1 MQMTNNKS
9 GAIFG
14 QTNKYFSNR
23 QFGRIQFLMNDCLR
37 FKHFLYICSLKQ
49 TVSPMNDKGVINI
62 DIAKVLKQKA
72 PNTKVPKFIVNY
84 LRKIVHEKEFNV
96 FFKNNPTLRNLDFI
110 EAGLKYME
118 VTISIEGREN
128 LPPKGGRYIF
138 ASNHPLGGLD
148 GIATGYLIG
157 KEYDGKVR
165 FFSND
170 LMMSLEPLNEMFV
183 PVNKTGSQGKG
194 HAAKMQELYESDNHL
209 ITYPAGMCSRKID
222 GKIIDLEW
230 KKNFISKAI
239 EYQRDIV
246 PIYFEGR
253 NSNFF
258 YNLANIRKFLGIKFN
273 IEMMYLADEMFK
285 QKGKHFTIRIGKP
298 IPWQT
303 FDKSSSLSNWADWV
317 KEIVYQMET
326 K

>member
-1 MQMTNNKS
+1 
-9 GAIFG
+9 
-14 QTNKYFSNR
+14 
-23 QFGRIQFLMNDCLR
+23 
-37 FKHFLYICSLKQ
+37 
-49 TVSPMNDKGVINI
+49 MNDKGVINI

-110 EAGLKYME
+110 EAGLKYLE

-170 LMMSLEPLNEMFV
+170 LMMSLEPLNEMFLPFHV
-183 PVNKTGSQGKG
+183 PDT
-194 HAAKMQELYESDNHL
+194 
-209 ITYPAGMCSRKID
+209 
-222 GKIIDLEW
+222 
-230 KKNFISKAI
+230 
-239 EYQRDIV
+239 
-246 PIYFEGR
+246 
-253 NSNFF
+253 
-258 YNLANIRKFLGIKFN
+258 
-273 IEMMYLADEMFK
+273 
-285 QKGKHFTIRIGKP
+285 
-298 IPWQT
+298 
-303 FDKSSSLSNWADWV
+303 
-317 KEIVYQMET
+317 
-326 K
+326 

>member
-1 MQMTNNKS
+1 
-9 GAIFG
+9 
-14 QTNKYFSNR
+14 
-23 QFGRIQFLMNDCLR
+23 MN
-37 FKHFLYICSLKQ
+37 SE
-49 TVSPMNDKGVINI
+49 NVINI
-62 DIAKVLKQKA
+62 DVTKVLKNKA
-72 PNTKVPKFIVNY
+72 PKARIPKFVVNY
-84 LRKIVHEKEFNV
+84 LRRIIHEKDFNKL
-96 FFKNNPTLRNLDFI
+96 FKDNANVKNLKFI
-110 EAGLKYME
+110 EASLRMFNI
-118 VTISIEGREN
+118 TATLEN
-128 LPPKGGRYIF
+128 KEDLPDPTGKYIF

-170 LMMSLEPLNEMFV
+170 LMMSVEPLNEMFV

-194 HAAKMQELYESDNHL
+194 HAEKMQELYESDNHL

-222 GKIIDLEW
+222 GKIIDLDW

-239 EYQRDIV
+239 EYKRDIV